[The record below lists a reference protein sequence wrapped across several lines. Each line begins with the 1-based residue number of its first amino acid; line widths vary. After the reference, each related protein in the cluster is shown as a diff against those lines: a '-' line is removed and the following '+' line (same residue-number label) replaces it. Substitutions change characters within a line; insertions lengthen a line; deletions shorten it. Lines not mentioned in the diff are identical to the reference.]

1 MSSVRVYEL
10 AKELGIS
17 NRELI
22 AALADLGIE
31 VKSHSST
38 IDEQSADLVTARIKK
53 EQKAPKTQEKTEAKE
68 HIETRKTED
77 IKKTEPAAKKH
88 EEKKPEPPKGKVE
101 LPQQATVRQLAELL
115 KVQTADIQKALVKQ
129 GALVAVNQVVSPEL
143 AKKVVESFGFEV
155 VLPPPPPPPK
165 QEVPSPSK
173 PSESKPVTAPP
184 KPVTIPAKTEAEK
197 PSRPLN
203 LVPRPPIVTILGH
216 VDHGKTTLLDAI
228 RQTNVTDQEFGG
240 ITQHIGAYQV
250 EVDGKKITFVDTPG
264 HEAFTAMR
272 ARGAQVTDL
281 AVLVVAADDGVMPQ
295 TIEAIDHARAAGVPI
310 LVAINKIDKPEA
322 NIDRTRQQLAEHGLV
337 VEEWGGDTV
346 AVQISA
352 KEKQGLDELLEM
364 IILVSELQELKADP
378 NGPVDATVI
387 EAKLDRGR
395 GPVATVL
402 VKSGTLKVGDSIVVG
417 ESYGKIKLMLDDRGH
432 RISKAGP
439 STPVE
444 IAGLS
449 SVPEAGDKV
458 EVVKDEKEARQ
469 IAESRIEEQREAKL
483 AATQRVTLADLYRQ
497 LREGV
502 VKELNVILK
511 GDVQGS
517 VEAIS
522 QSLNKLSTDDVRLNI
537 IHTGVGSVTES
548 DVLLASAS
556 NAVIIG
562 FNVKI
567 DPQAKRMAESERIDV
582 RLYRVIY
589 ELLDDVKSAMQGLL
603 EPIKKEIIIGH
614 AEVRATFKLPRGV
627 VAGCYVT
634 DGKIER
640 GAEARILRNGK
651 KLHTGRI
658 ASLRHLKEDVR
669 EMAAGFECGIIVD
682 GFSEYEVGDVVEAY
696 TIQEV
701 TLG

>member
-1 MSSVRVYEL
+1 MSSVRIYEL

-38 IDEQSADLVTARIKK
+38 IDEQSADLVTERIKK
-53 EQKAPKTQEKTEAKE
+53 EQKAQKTQEKTAAKE

-77 IKKTEPAAKKH
+77 IKKTEPATKKH
-88 EEKKPEPPKGKVE
+88 EEKKPVPPKGKVE

-129 GALVAVNQVVSPEL
+129 GALVAVNQVVPPEL
-143 AKKVVESFGFEV
+143 AKKVVENLGFEV
-155 VLPPPPPPPK
+155 VLPPPPPPK

-173 PSESKPVTAPP
+173 PSEAKPVTAPP
-184 KPVTIPAKTEAEK
+184 KLVTPPTKTEPEK
-197 PSRPLN
+197 PSKPLN

-250 EVDGKKITFVDTPG
+250 EVDGKKITFLDTPG

-378 NGPVDATVI
+378 NGPLDATVI

-522 QSLNKLSTDDVRLNI
+522 QSLNKLSTEDVRLNI
-537 IHTGVGSVTES
+537 IHTGVGNVTES

-567 DPQAKRMAESERIDV
+567 DPQAKRMAESEGIDV

-634 DGKIER
+634 DGKMER

-651 KLHTGRI
+651 TLHTGRI

-682 GFSEYEVGDVVEAY
+682 GFSEYEIGDVVEAY

-701 TLG
+701 TPG